1 MKKLISALALIFAV
15 VYGFYFYT
23 FPNGLSEKQ
32 DVWGQFGDFVGGTLN
47 PILSFITIYIL
58 YRTIILQQESL
69 EKTNDALTLSQNTY
83 ELSRTEL
90 SKSSEILA
98 TQNKLIQLQKFE
110 GAFFEL
116 TKLTI
121 ESINTSSYTFE
132 KKEYKGSSG
141 LDGLI
146 YDLFK
151 KIDDQ
156 KNTEWI
162 EDFFDENE
170 NFFSLLKLTSGIF
183 SFVNRSSLSPE
194 EKNGYL
200 TLLTSILPSGSIT
213 AICFVKI
220 FTDWPLSSHFVDSG
234 FFDLPGVSDIF
245 KACSVLAK
253 YKTT

>member
-1 MKKLISALALIFAV
+1 MKTLISILIIIFTI
-15 VYGFYFYT
+15 VYGLYFYN
-23 FPNGLSEKQ
+23 FPSGFAEKQ

-69 EKTNDALTLSQNTY
+69 EKTSAALTLSQNTY

-90 SKSSEILA
+90 SKSSEILV

-121 ESINTSSYTFE
+121 EAINTSSYTFE
-132 KKEYKGSSG
+132 KTEYKGSSG

-146 YDLFK
+146 FDLFK
-151 KIDDQ
+151 KISDK
-156 KNTEWI
+156 KNTNWI

-194 EKNGYL
+194 EKNSYL
-200 TLLTSILPSGSIT
+200 SLLTSILPSGSIT

-220 FTDWPLSSHFVDSG
+220 FTDWPLSSHFVESG
-234 FFDLPGVSDIF
+234 FFELPGISDTF
-245 KACSVLAK
+245 KACSLLEE
-253 YKTT
+253 YKSN